1 MGIGRAAVTMARM
14 ARTMASNGTTIASTF
29 LQLIGRSLA
38 HMHGIQQ
45 LRTVRSP
52 MAKSRYSSTLLRE
65 AASAPERQPLI
76 VRTPACAACRPL
88 RTPCELRRE
97 PSLWASWTKL
107 FSATPW
113 TQETAVELTE
123 PSRGALQ
130 TTGVA
135 RVAVPC
141 PGGINRDRAKRA
153 TRGRATFVARNGL
166 GVRIPKGEY
175 DQAPW
180 GRTPESAPEMA
191 THSCS
196 RRVLRYIATH
206 SCGWRYW
213 STIIGH
219 CSCGWQ

>member
-1 MGIGRAAVTMARM
+1 MEEHLCPLRPCEDDHPVAKAEDARPASGMGIGRAAVTMARM
-14 ARTMASNGTTIASTF
+14 ARTMAHHGSTIASTF
-29 LQLIGRSLA
+29 LQLIGRSVV
-38 HMHGIQQ
+38 HMIGIQQ

-52 MAKSRYSSTLLRE
+52 MAESRYSSTLLRE

-135 RVAVPC
+135 RVAVPR
-141 PGGINRDRAKRA
+141 PGGINRDRA
-153 TRGRATFVARNGL
+153 GRAPKPRDTYVSQDGL
-166 GVRIPKGEY
+166 GDKYHV
-175 DQAPW
+175 
-180 GRTPESAPEMA
+180 
-191 THSCS
+191 
-196 RRVLRYIATH
+196 
-206 SCGWRYW
+206 
-213 STIIGH
+213 
-219 CSCGWQ
+219 